1 MKFNELVKTRRQE
14 MGKTQQEM
22 ADILKVTINTV
33 QNWESD
39 QKDIRPSY
47 DLWDKIANAYNVDEK
62 EIALS
67 FVSEKNEIEECSK
80 YDYLIEDYKLSS
92 LEYLLLSQI
101 KFMQGAKNNWTFDMS
116 KYNVLSLID
125 ARNKLLKNK
134 LIKLQSK
141 TFRDNYNDAVEL
153 EKNYELTDRGTE
165 LFSIIHNDLKDNHD
179 LKDISFKDATSLL
192 TLDFDSLINNL
203 DFLEEVC
210 SYILNNEFR
219 YDEDSSK
226 TIIYIS
232 KDYCRYNNYRE
243 YRKIYMDEESN
254 KLVYNYCESNGRD
267 TDKTKYNHEISI
279 IKKLNG
285 CYYYYYKNADDLNY
299 ECEKVEM
306 YKKER
311 GIKYIE
317 GNKTQ
322 NIHSF
327 YSIFP
332 ASWFEKVHEEC
343 SEEDYLNKKAK
354 HKDQME
360 FYNKNKDN
368 PLVTKPQEFEEIFKD
383 YWVPSEEC
391 IRFAKD
397 CLDYIKDNKE
407 DEDNN

>member
-22 ADILKVTINTV
+22 ADILEVTINTV

-39 QKDIRPSY
+39 QKDIRPAY

-67 FVSEKNEIEECSK
+67 FVSEKNETEEYNK
-80 YDYLIEDYKLSS
+80 YDYLIDDYKLSS

-101 KFMQGAKNNWTFDMS
+101 EFMQGAKNNWIFDMS

-125 ARNKLLKNK
+125 TRNKLLKNE
-134 LIKLQSK
+134 LISLKNK
-141 TFRDNYNDAVEL
+141 TFKDEYGHTVEL

-179 LKDISFKDATSLL
+179 LKDISFKDAISLL
-192 TLDFDSLINNL
+192 TLDFNSLINNL

-210 SYILNNEFR
+210 TYILNNEFR

-226 TIIYIS
+226 IIIYIS
-232 KDYCRYNNYRE
+232 TKDHYYSGSYRYF
-243 YRKIYMDEESN
+243 KIYMDEESDN
-254 KLVYNYCESNGRD
+254 LVYNYCKKDGSD
-267 TDKTKYNHEISI
+267 TDKTRYSHKNAK
-279 IKKLNG
+279 IKNKG
-285 CYYYYYKNADDLNY
+285 DRYYYCYKDPKYSEEEEVEVEVKVY
-299 ECEKVEM
+299 EEKRPIR
-306 YKKER
+306 Y
-311 GIKYIE
+311 IKD
-317 GNKTQ
+317 NKTQ

-332 ASWFEKVHEEC
+332 KSWFEKVHEEC
-343 SEEDYLNKKAK
+343 SEQEYLSNKAK
-354 HKDQME
+354 YKEQME
-360 FYNKNKDN
+360 FYEKNKDN
-368 PLVTKPQEFEEIFKD
+368 PLVAKPKVFKEIFKD

-391 IRFAKD
+391 IKFAKD
-397 CLDYIKDNKE
+397 CLDYIKEKE
-407 DEDNN
+407 LKS

>member
-14 MGKTQQEM
+14 IGKTQQEM
-22 ADILKVTINTV
+22 ADILGVTINTV

-39 QKDIRPSY
+39 QKDIRPAS
-47 DLWDKIANAYNVDEK
+47 DLWNKIANAYNVDEK

-67 FVSEKNEIEECSK
+67 FVSEKNETEECNK
-80 YDYLIEDYKLSS
+80 YDYLIDDYKLSS

-101 KFMQGAKNNWTFDMS
+101 EFIQGAENNWTFDMS

-125 ARNKLLKNK
+125 ARNKLLEDG
-134 LIKLQSK
+134 II
-141 TFRDNYNDAVEL
+141 EL
-153 EKNYELTDRGTE
+153 NGEYELTDRGTE

-179 LKDISFKDATSLL
+179 LKDISFKDATNLL

-210 SYILNNEFR
+210 AYIVDNEFR
-219 YDEDSSK
+219 YDEDSSE
-226 TIIYIS
+226 IPIYIS
-232 KDYCRYNNYRE
+232 KKERYIRGDYRCFR
-243 YRKIYMDEESN
+243 IYMDEESS
-254 KLVYNYCESNGRD
+254 KLVYNYSNSNGYD
-267 TDKTKYNHEISI
+267 IDKTTYIPEVSM
-279 IKKLNG
+279 IKEKDG
-285 CYYYYYKNADDLNY
+285 HYYYYYKNADDLNY
-299 ECEKVEM
+299 ECEEVKM

-311 GIKYIE
+311 PIKHIV

-332 ASWFEKVHEEC
+332 KSWFKQVHEEC
-343 SEEDYLNKKAK
+343 SEEDYLNNKAK
-354 HKDQME
+354 YKDQME

-368 PLVTKPQEFEEIFKD
+368 PLVTKPQEFKEVFKD

-407 DEDNN
+407 DKNNN